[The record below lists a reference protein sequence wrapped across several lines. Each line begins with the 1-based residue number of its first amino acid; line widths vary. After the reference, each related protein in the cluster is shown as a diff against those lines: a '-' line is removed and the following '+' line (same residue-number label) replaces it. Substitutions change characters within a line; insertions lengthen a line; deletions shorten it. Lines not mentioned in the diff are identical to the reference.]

1 MIIPVG
7 AVANN
12 DVIKK
17 GLGLDLVLLL
27 TPSLS
32 RIAAC
37 VHE

>member
-27 TPSLS
+27 KPSF
-32 RIAAC
+32 IADRRLRA
-37 VHE
+37 